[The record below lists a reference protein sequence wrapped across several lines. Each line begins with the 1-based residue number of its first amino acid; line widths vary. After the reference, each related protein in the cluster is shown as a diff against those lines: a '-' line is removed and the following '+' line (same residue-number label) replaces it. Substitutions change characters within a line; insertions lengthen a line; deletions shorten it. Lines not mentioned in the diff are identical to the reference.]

1 MSFIHTRQNQNKQS
15 GSIEPIVMLW
25 LLRILVPLECH
36 RQFIHKNG
44 FDREELARVLGL
56 AVNDDDDD
64 DEQFN
69 PQLAR
74 AQLIGIHQ
82 KAEESLAKI
91 DLPQP
96 LEANIQK
103 LANRVGLTD
112 VECGILAFAIVGA
125 GRKLTNRT
133 G

>member
-1 MSFIHTRQNQNKQS
+1 MSFIHSRQNQNKQS
-15 GSIEPIVMLW
+15 GSIEPIVVLW

-36 RQFIHKNG
+36 RQFIRKNG
-44 FDREELARVLGL
+44 FDCKELTRVLGL
-56 AVNDDDDD
+56 AVNDDDNE
-64 DEQFN
+64 EQFN